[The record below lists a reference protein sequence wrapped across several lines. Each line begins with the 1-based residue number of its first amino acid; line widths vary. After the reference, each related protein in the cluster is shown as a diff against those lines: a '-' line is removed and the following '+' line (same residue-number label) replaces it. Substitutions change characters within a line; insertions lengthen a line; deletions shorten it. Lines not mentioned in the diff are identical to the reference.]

1 MLRKTLSIINSLVA
15 RFSSTHEMIAV
26 GDIVTIRA
34 RVGRIFPGNGA
45 LSVTPLFRVSR
56 GQSGCGTFIL
66 INRAEVH
73 SHKRAA
79 L

>member
-15 RFSSTHEMIAV
+15 RYSSTHEIAV

-34 RVGRIFPGNGA
+34 RVGRIFPGNRA

-73 SHKRAA
+73 SHKRAT